1 MTFYTLP
8 QRHLLYRPL
17 RLYTRHSRSL

>member
-8 QRHLLYRPL
+8 QRHLQYRPL